1 MALISAEITADHQP
15 LSVSV
20 SAGICNCPDHYL
32 DPQKLVLNADLAMYE
47 AKRRGKNCAVLYT
60 EEMRR
65 KLQESHDA
73 RQAVADAI
81 HHDGFVMVYQPQV
94 STVTQQLSG
103 YEALVRLKHSHL
115 GPDVFIPAAEKAGM
129 ICEVG
134 RIITEKVLMQIAK
147 WQQQGSQLFPVSVNY
162 SPGQISDTGY
172 VDWLQEML
180 KKYRIPP
187 HLLKIEI
194 TESMFMNNAQ
204 ESVRLFDQLHK
215 IHVGLMMDDFGTG
228 YSSLSYL
235 NWIPFNTIKI
245 DRSVVTTWLQ
255 PGRQDAMNDLISMAH
270 HLGRSL
276 VAEGVETKEQYEILK
291 KQGCDYIQGYYFSRP
306 IPADEAIAWR
316 IGES

>member
-1 MALISAEITADHQP
+1 MPKCT
-15 LSVSV
+15 
-20 SAGICNCPDHYL
+20 C
-32 DPQKLVLNADLAMYE
+32 
-47 AKRRGKNCAVLYT
+47 
-60 EEMRR
+60 
-65 KLQESHDA
+65 
-73 RQAVADAI
+73 
-81 HHDGFVMVYQPQV
+81 
-94 STVTQQLSG
+94 
-103 YEALVRLKHSHL
+103 
-115 GPDVFIPAAEKAGM
+115 
-129 ICEVG
+129 
-134 RIITEKVLMQIAK
+134 
-147 WQQQGSQLFPVSVNY
+147 
-162 SPGQISDTGY
+162 Y

-187 HLLKIEI
+187 HLLKTEI

-204 ESVRLFDQLHK
+204 KSVRLFDQLHK

-255 PGRQDAMNDLISMAH
+255 PGRQNAMNDLISMAH

>member
-1 MALISAEITADHQP
+1 MPKCT
-15 LSVSV
+15 
-20 SAGICNCPDHYL
+20 C
-32 DPQKLVLNADLAMYE
+32 
-47 AKRRGKNCAVLYT
+47 
-60 EEMRR
+60 
-65 KLQESHDA
+65 
-73 RQAVADAI
+73 
-81 HHDGFVMVYQPQV
+81 
-94 STVTQQLSG
+94 
-103 YEALVRLKHSHL
+103 
-115 GPDVFIPAAEKAGM
+115 
-129 ICEVG
+129 
-134 RIITEKVLMQIAK
+134 
-147 WQQQGSQLFPVSVNY
+147 
-162 SPGQISDTGY
+162 Y

-187 HLLKIEI
+187 HLLKTEI

-245 DRSVVTTWLQ
+245 DRSVVTAWLQ
-255 PGRQDAMNDLISMAH
+255 PCRQDAMNDLISMAH